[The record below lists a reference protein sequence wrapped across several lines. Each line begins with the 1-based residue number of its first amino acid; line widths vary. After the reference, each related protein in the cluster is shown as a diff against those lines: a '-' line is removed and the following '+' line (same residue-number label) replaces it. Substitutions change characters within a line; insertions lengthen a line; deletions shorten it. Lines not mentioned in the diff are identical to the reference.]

1 MKRTIDLRTIR
12 QRCEARLRTLPLPDP
27 FDLDDFCG
35 ALSEQRGRPILLEA
49 TPEMDSPAEL
59 GSPAGLWMAG
69 TSLDVI
75 FYDAE
80 TSPMH
85 QEHIIL
91 HELSHLLC
99 GHHAQVIAGP
109 GFSELVLPDMSR
121 EIVLGTR
128 GRTITYSDA
137 EEQEAELLASLI
149 AEHSNRHRAETPA
162 VQARTAGTIARLEGV
177 LEEGI
182 ER

>member
-1 MKRTIDLRTIR
+1 MDLRTIR
-12 QRCEARLRTLPLPDP
+12 QRCEARLKTLPIPDP
-27 FDLDDFCG
+27 FDLDDFCA

-49 TPEMDSPAEL
+49 TPEIDSPAEL
-59 GSPAGLWMAG
+59 GSPTGLWMAG
-69 TSLDVI
+69 SSLDVI
-75 FYDAE
+75 FFDAA
-80 TSPMH
+80 TSPLH
-85 QEHIIL
+85 QEQIIL

-99 GHHAQVIAGP
+99 GHRAHIIAEP
-109 GFSELVLPDMSR
+109 GFTELLLPHMSH
-121 EIVLGTR
+121 EILLGAR

-149 AEHSNRHRAETPA
+149 SEQANRRRVVAAPSPA
-162 VQARTAGTIARLEGV
+162 SAAGTIARLEGV

>member
-1 MKRTIDLRTIR
+1 VDLWTIR
-12 QRCEARLRTLPLPDP
+12 QRCEARLRTLPIPDP
-27 FDLDDFCG
+27 FDLDDFCA

-69 TSLDVI
+69 ASLDVI

-80 TSPMH
+80 TSPLH

-99 GHHAQVIAGP
+99 GHHAQVIAEP
-109 GFSELVLPDMSR
+109 GFSELLLPDMSR
-121 EIVLGTR
+121 EIVLGAR
-128 GRTITYSDA
+128 GRTLSYSDD
-137 EEQEAELLASLI
+137 EEQEAEMLASLI
-149 AEHSNRHRAETPA
+149 AEHAKRHRTTAPPA
-162 VQARTAGTIARLEGV
+162 LVRTGETIARLEGV

-182 ER
+182 DR